1 MSLSVHEIE
10 AEILTLP
17 VQEQQKVIDFVIQ
30 LARQQTQPIKQATTQ
45 TEGERVLDI
54 LQKTGFLA
62 SLPDVPDLSENYKD
76 YLDWSDKI

>member
-45 TEGERVLDI
+45 TEGERILDI

>member
-30 LARQQTQPIKQATTQ
+30 DSHAGRM
-45 TEGERVLDI
+45 
-54 LQKTGFLA
+54 
-62 SLPDVPDLSENYKD
+62 
-76 YLDWSDKI
+76 